1 MSGVDTGERR
11 RGTLEV
17 WNDERGFGFIAPA
30 TGGPRVFVHIS
41 AFPRGNRP
49 AVGREVTYAHAHDEQ
64 RRARAA
70 NVRFANPL
78 GHARGNGILS
88 ALTVAALFFTLVA
101 GLWFLNEVPG
111 TVLAAYGLVS
121 GIAFLVY
128 GADKAAAI
136 QGRWRTS
143 EATLHLLG
151 LLGGWPGALVAR
163 PVFRHK
169 TSKQP
174 FRAIFWAT
182 VLVNCLGLGSLM
194 LWH

>member
-1 MSGVDTGERR
+1 MSGVHGVERR

-30 TGGPRVFVHIS
+30 TGGQRVFVHIS
-41 AFPRGNRP
+41 AFARGNRP
-49 AVGREVTYAHAHDEQ
+49 VVGREVTYADAHDEQ
-64 RRARAA
+64 HRARAVD
-70 NVRFANPL
+70 VRFATAV
-78 GHARGNGILS
+78 GHSRGSGIPS
-88 ALTVAALFFTLVA
+88 AFAVTALFFALLA
-101 GLWFLNEVPG
+101 GLWVLDEVPG

-121 GIAFLVY
+121 GIAFMVY

-136 QGRWRTS
+136 QGRWRAS
-143 EATLHLLG
+143 ESTLHLLG

-169 TSKQP
+169 TIKQP

-194 LWH
+194 LWL